1 MEKVSQITTGLFL
14 FSINFEKSLSFT
26 QYLKIIKSTSFQ
38 GYKYKKHPHISLRSG
53 FRNNFFIR
61 ILFNFIKKR
70 FLNFYSSDFCLLIYS
85 KG

>member
-38 GYKYKKHPHISLRSG
+38 GYKYKKHPHFSAFRISKQ
-53 FRNNFFIR
+53 FFYK
-61 ILFNFIKKR
+61 NFI
-70 FLNFYSSDFCLLIYS
+70 
-85 KG
+85 

>member
-38 GYKYKKHPHISLRSG
+38 GYKYKNTHFSAFRISKQ
-53 FRNNFFIR
+53 FFYK
-61 ILFNFIKKR
+61 NFI
-70 FLNFYSSDFCLLIYS
+70 
-85 KG
+85 